1 MKTIEDS
8 FGFLAPRDINN
19 SIHLVK
25 GSSSFFFFRVKIRCL
40 YERVIL
46 TELLTYMEDLNMKTL
61 FTFVLGVVCGIVFS
75 IGVLMGSGH
84 MNTNLKQVN
93 YVVETTQFDGFSFR

>member
-8 FGFLAPRDINN
+8 FGFLAPRD
-19 SIHLVK
+19 VK
-25 GSSSFFFFRVKIRCL
+25 ILFILWKVLALFFFRVKIRCL